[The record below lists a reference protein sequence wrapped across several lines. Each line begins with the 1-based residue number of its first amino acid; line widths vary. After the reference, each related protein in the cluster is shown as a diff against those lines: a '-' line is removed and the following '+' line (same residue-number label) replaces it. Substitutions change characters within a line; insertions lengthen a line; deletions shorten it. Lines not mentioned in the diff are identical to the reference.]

1 MQVIL
6 KQNVANLGRKGE
18 LKNVKEGFFMNY
30 LRPRNLADVATPD
43 KVKGAQEMQKREVV
57 QHERVR
63 ELASKIKEQ
72 LDNLKIVLKAKAQ
85 GDKLYGAITEKAI
98 LDAVEEKIKVR
109 LEKKD
114 LGLSEH
120 IKVAGI
126 YEIPVRLAE
135 GVEAKFTLEVKAE
148 K

>member
-6 KQNVANLGRKGE
+6 KQNVQNLGKKGE
-18 LKNVKEGFFMNY
+18 LKNVKEGYFMNF
-30 LRPRNLADVATPD
+30 LMPKNLAEIATPA
-43 KVKGAQEMQKREVV
+43 KIKAAEEMKKREVV
-57 QHERVR
+57 QHERVK
-63 ELASKIKEQ
+63 EHAGEIKAKI
-72 LDNLKIVLKAKAQ
+72 DGLKITMKAKAQ

-98 LDAVEEKIKVR
+98 LDLIEEKINVR

-120 IKVAGI
+120 IKVAGT
-126 YEIPVRLAE
+126 YEIPVQLP
-135 GVEAKFTLEVKAE
+135 GGLEAKLTLEVKGE